1 MAFMVANHIA
11 NAQNILNKSLTI
23 DVNRQ
28 RLADVLEIMSNRGN
42 FYFSYN
48 SSVIKKDSLVS
59 VTASAKTV
67 REILNTLCHRV
78 MNTRKAAITLSSAG
92 RQ

>member
-1 MAFMVANHIA
+1 MSTNFIRTGFIVMALMVVGLIA
-11 NAQNILNKSLTI
+11 NAQNILNKSMTI

-59 VTASAKTV
+59 VTASGKTV
-67 REILNTLCHRV
+67 REILNSILPQG
-78 MNTRKAAITLSSAG
+78 L
-92 RQ
+92 